1 MKTFIKRILYLRHR
15 DLAEER
21 INAKYYY
28 IIKSALLKYNAL
40 NMDMVAGFEPAKHFQ
55 TLHLKQLNGVSK
67 RNSFLP
73 RFCADYRFAQIFI
86 VILVDR
92 KKQCKTCQ

>member
-1 MKTFIKRILYLRHR
+1 MRHR

-40 NMDMVAGFEPAKHFQ
+40 NMDMVAEFEPA
-55 TLHLKQLNGVSK
+55 NDGSEV
-67 RNSFLP
+67 R
-73 RFCADYRFAQIFI
+73 AEWAA
-86 VILVDR
+86 
-92 KKQCKTCQ
+92 